1 MQYKKYKTFNATKFL
16 HKLDQKLL
24 KGDMY
29 KNKKDMSSTFTKTL
43 RGVLDKHAPLKSI
56 IKVKL

>member
-1 MQYKKYKTFNATKFL
+1 MN
-16 HKLDQKLL
+16 
-24 KGDMY
+24 